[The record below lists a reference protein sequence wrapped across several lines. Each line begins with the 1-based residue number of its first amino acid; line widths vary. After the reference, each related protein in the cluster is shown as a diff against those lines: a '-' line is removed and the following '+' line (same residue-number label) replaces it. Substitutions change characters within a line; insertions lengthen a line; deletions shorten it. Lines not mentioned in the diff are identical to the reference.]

1 MLLWEKTLTEQSLK
15 LLFYWC
21 IYVNF
26 IESQLALLGIEENLF
41 FFFRIFFRFI
51 KRTLSYKLWL
61 LTSMLAHFMPVVSF
75 DTPCFQGVLKET
87 SSVKWVIN
95 STAIYFSK
103 CFILDAWQG
112 YEYATGYC
120 WYVSDQQIEAASYI
134 YVNHSQHDQFL
145 DIVWPENILVTLVM
159 NHQNGY
165 KKQLELQWRT

>member
-1 MLLWEKTLTEQSLK
+1 MFKQGHTKMLLWEKTLTEQSLK

-41 FFFRIFFRFI
+41 LFFRIFFHFI

-112 YEYATGYC
+112 YEYATRYC
-120 WYVSDQQIEAASYI
+120 WYVSDQRTRS
-134 YVNHSQHDQFL
+134 SQLYLCESFTTWSISWYSL
-145 DIVWPENILVTLVM
+145 AWKYFGNL
-159 NHQNGY
+159 GY
-165 KKQLELQWRT
+165 ESSKWL